1 MNGLKLYRRL
11 TGVAA
16 MLALTMVTW
25 AGSAL
30 AALPTV
36 TILTP
41 TNLGVNQVTLNLQST
56 RTGTSF
62 FTLQKGSGVA
72 CGSAANVKAGLT
84 AAATSTIAAYHGS
97 LPLTANVTG
106 LYTQRNLPQNSP
118 YTVCFTNNSTVAT
131 PVTANFTTTT
141 PKAPATP
148 AWNYVGSSLGFLA
161 SNTSPTSLAFA
172 PDGTPYVAYQ
182 VLTTNLANVKRY
194 NRALTTP
201 AWENV
206 GNGGFS
212 AAGAGY
218 PSLAFAPDGTPYVAY
233 RDVNAGGKAT
243 VMNFTGI
250 TVAVPTGWSPV
261 GTAGFSPDLINQIV
275 LAIAPDGAPY
285 VAFRDLSLSGNVTV
299 MKFTGITVAVPTG
312 WSLVGSA
319 GFSPGSVM
327 ELSLVFAPNG
337 TPYVAYTDNSPSGN
351 NKLTVMKFDGTAWV
365 NVGLPDFS
373 PSATSSTTL
382 RSSLAIASDGTP
394 YVAYAD
400 TSTTPPGMAT
410 VMKFDGTAWVKV
422 GGAASTVATTATSLA
437 FAPDG
442 TLHVATQSPK
452 ATVSKFNTG
461 TSTWETV
468 GNVGFSTT
476 AVSGSG
482 TLAFAMDGTPYLAY
496 AYGSIFIQRLIN
508 STTTTLTSSL
518 NPSNA
523 GDSVTFTATVASAIA
538 PGTVKFWEGQTQL
551 GVDTTL
557 ASGVAATSTNA
568 LVAGTHSI
576 TANYYGYEVYIG
588 ADSYKASVTTAL
600 SQVVNAGKSP
610 AVITFD
616 TVPTPTYLGGDF
628 TVHATT
634 TNSDSTTLTY
644 SKVSGPCTFGTGGT
658 FSSTGAG
665 TCVVQADGV
674 ATTNYK
680 AASQT
685 QDVTIAPATQT
696 ATVTSGPFSYDGTA
710 KSVTVSCSGGGT
722 ATAITPATQTNAGS
736 TAVTATCPATLN
748 YNVGTGLAAGNFVI
762 NKITPTASVSNTPQ
776 NYTGSAQS
784 ATATC
789 LGGGISSNITT
800 GGSATQTNVGTYAV
814 TADCAASTNYNAATT
829 LAAGNFILGKIT
841 PTASVGNS
849 PQNYTGSAQSATA
862 TCLGGGI
869 SSNIT
874 TGGSATQTNAGTY
887 AVTVNCAASTNY
899 NAATA
904 LAAGNFI
911 LGKITPTATVANSP
925 QNYTG
930 SAQSATVTCLGGG
943 ISSNITTGG
952 SATQTNVGT
961 YAVTAD
967 CAASTNYN
975 AATAL
980 AAGNF
985 ILGKITPT
993 VAVTGSTTFTYSG
1006 SPQGPDTATKGGSTG
1021 ALTYSYSGAG
1031 YPAGAT
1037 KPTSAGTYSV
1047 TATVAADT
1055 NYDSA
1060 SSSATAFTI
1069 NKVTPVVTV
1078 TAGTYTYS
1086 GSAQGPGATETTKGD
1101 SPGALTFSY
1110 LGTGTT
1116 TYSASTTKPTA
1127 AGTYS
1132 VTATV
1137 AADTNYAA
1145 ASSDATAFTI
1155 GKASA
1160 TVVLSNLARSY
1171 SGSALTPTAVTNPV
1185 GLTIDWT
1192 NAPQTNAGSY
1202 TVTATVNSSN
1212 YQGSIGGEF
1221 VITKVTPTLSITTT
1235 QQSYD
1240 GASHG
1245 ATVTGSV
1252 AGSVTNI
1259 TYNGIAT
1266 VPFTAGTYAVTADF
1280 TPTNSSY
1287 NSLTGASAGNFTI
1300 DRAVPTLAVTNSP
1313 TTYTGAAKAAIVSGN
1328 VSGAVSNVKY
1338 DGSSAQPINAGGYK
1352 VTASFNPADS
1362 TNYGPLVNAPAG
1374 GFIIAKETP
1383 TLTVSNSPVSYDGLT
1398 HGATV
1403 TASVAGSVGGIL
1415 TGGGL
1420 TQSAAGTYAVTAN
1433 FIPADS
1439 INYNSLSNA
1448 PAGDF
1453 AILAAS
1459 KVSVTV
1465 RTVPAGLTVTVDGGA
1480 AQIAPYTFMATPG
1493 SNHAIATT
1501 SPQGS
1506 VGTRYLFSAWSDK
1519 QGISHTITTP
1529 NTGSAAY
1536 TATFTTEYQL
1546 TTTVSPAGS
1555 GVVTLASNGW
1565 YAAGATPS
1573 IGVIEGSGYTFTS
1586 WSGPAANYASSATY
1600 VTMNGPI
1607 TVTAIMNPVMTT
1619 LSAAM
1624 GAATGV
1630 TGATRSWPV
1639 ILTPSAGVS
1648 AAAVQITGLTVSSS
1662 GSCKPVVTSAFPL
1675 ALGNI
1680 AAGNSATGNV
1690 TVDFSSCSAVKQKTI
1705 KFNVTIGYSTN
1716 NGASTGST
1724 SLTGVGQ

>member
-1 MNGLKLYRRL
+1 MNREKLYRRFA
-11 TGVAA
+11 GVAA

-25 AGSAL
+25 AGSVM
-30 AALPTV
+30 AAASLPTP
-36 TILTP
+36 TM
-41 TNLGVNQVTLNLQST
+41 TNLGANQVTLNLTSST
-56 RTGTSF
+56 TGTGY

-72 CGSAANVKAGLT
+72 CGSAAQVKLGQTAGSVT
-84 AAATSTIAAYHGS
+84 AAYHGS
-97 LPLTANVTG
+97 LPLTAAVAG
-106 LYTQRNLPQNSP
+106 LYTQHYLTQNSA
-118 YTVCFTNNSTVAT
+118 YTVCFANTVGVSTG
-131 PVTANFTTTT
+131 TANFTTTT

-161 SNTSPTSLAFA
+161 LNTSPSSLAFA

-182 VLTTNLANVKRY
+182 VVTTGKANVKRY

-206 GNGGFS
+206 GSGGFS

-233 RDVNAGGKAT
+233 RDVNAGGMAT

-285 VAFRDLSLSGNVTV
+285 VVFRDLSLSGNVTV
-299 MKFTGITVAVPTG
+299 MKFTGSTVAVPTG

-319 GFSPGSVM
+319 NFSPGSVM
-327 ELSLVFAPNG
+327 DLSLVFAPNG

-442 TLHVATQSPK
+442 TLYVATQSPK
-452 ATVSKFNTG
+452 ATVSKFNTV

-476 AVSGSG
+476 AVTGSG

-538 PGTVKFWEGQTQL
+538 PGTVKFWEGATQL

-628 TVHATT
+628 TIHATT

-665 TCVVQADGV
+665 TCVVQADGA

-685 QDVTIAPATQT
+685 QDVIIAPATQT

-722 ATAITPATQTNAGS
+722 ATTITPATQTNAGS

-762 NKITPTASVSNTPQ
+762 NKITPTASVANSPQ
-776 NYTGSAQS
+776 NYSGSAQS
-784 ATATC
+784 ATVTC
-789 LGGGISSNITT
+789 LGSGIVSNIST
-800 GGSATQTNVGTYAV
+800 GGSATQTNAGSYAV
-814 TADCAASTNYNAATT
+814 TADCAASTNYNAGTT
-829 LAAGNFILGKIT
+829 LAAGNFVL
-841 PTASVGNS
+841 S
-849 PQNYTGSAQSATA
+849 
-862 TCLGGGI
+862 
-869 SSNIT
+869 
-874 TGGSATQTNAGTY
+874 
-887 AVTVNCAASTNY
+887 
-899 NAATA
+899 
-904 LAAGNFI
+904 
-911 LGKITPTATVANSP
+911 KITPTATVGNSP

-943 ISSNITTGG
+943 VSGNITTGG
-952 SATQTNVGT
+952 SATQTNAGT
-961 YAVTAD
+961 YAVLAD

-975 AATAL
+975 AATTL

-985 ILGKITPT
+985 VLSKITPT
-993 VAVTGSTTFTYSG
+993 VTVTGSTTFTYSG
-1006 SPQGPDTATKGGSTG
+1006 SPQGPDTATKGNSTG
-1021 ALTYSYSGAG
+1021 ALTYSYSGTG

-1055 NYDSA
+1055 NNDSA

-1069 NKVTPVVTV
+1069 DKVTPVVTV

-1086 GSAQGPGATETTKGD
+1086 GSAQGPGATETTKGN

-1110 LGTGTT
+1110 QGTGTT
-1116 TYSASTTKPTA
+1116 TYSASTTKPTWG
-1127 AGTYS
+1127 GTYS

-1155 GKASA
+1155 AKASA
-1160 TVVLSNLARSY
+1160 TVTLSNLTQSY
-1171 SGSALTPTAVTNPV
+1171 SGGALTPTAVTSPV

-1202 TVTATVNSSN
+1202 TVTATVNSTN
-1212 YQGSIGGEF
+1212 YQWSNSGEF
-1221 VITKVTPTLSITTT
+1221 VITKVTPTLSITAT

-1245 ATVTGSV
+1245 ATITGSV
-1252 AGSVTNI
+1252 VGVVSNI
-1259 TYNGIAT
+1259 KYNGIST
-1266 VPFTAGTYAVTADF
+1266 VPLTAGTYTVTADF
-1280 TPTNSSY
+1280 APTNSSY
-1287 NSLTGASAGNFTI
+1287 NNLTGASAGNFTI
-1300 DRAVPTLAVTNSP
+1300 ARAIPTLAVTNSP
-1313 TTYTGAAKAAIVSGN
+1313 LTYTGTAKSATVSGN
-1328 VSGAVSNVKY
+1328 VSGSVSAVTYN
-1338 DGSSAQPINAGGYK
+1338 GSSTQPINAGSYT
-1352 VTASFNPADS
+1352 VTASFIPADS
-1362 TNYGPLVNAPAG
+1362 TNYGPLTNASAG
-1374 GFIIAKETP
+1374 SFTIAKATP
-1383 TLTVSNSPVSYDGLT
+1383 TLAVTNSPVSFDALG
-1398 HGATV
+1398 HSATV
-1403 TASVAGSVGGIL
+1403 TGSVAGSVSGIL
-1415 TGGGL
+1415 TGGAA
-1420 TQSAAGTYAVTAN
+1420 TQSAVGTYAVTAN
-1433 FIPADS
+1433 FVPTDS
-1439 INYNSLSNA
+1439 INYNSLTSA
-1448 PAGDF
+1448 SAGNF
-1453 AILAAS
+1453 AILAVN
-1459 KVSVTV
+1459 KVSVTI

-1480 AQIAPYTFMATPG
+1480 AQVAPFTFTATPG
-1493 SNHAIATT
+1493 SSHTIATT
-1501 SPQGS
+1501 SPQGT
-1506 VGTRYLFSAWSDK
+1506 VGTRYLFSAWSDAK
-1519 QGISHTITTP
+1519 GISHTITAP
-1529 NTGSAAY
+1529 NSGSATY

-1546 TTTVSPAGS
+1546 TTAVSPVGS
-1555 GVVTLASNGW
+1555 GTVIPATNGW
-1565 YAAGATPS
+1565 YAAGATPGIIATAG
-1573 IGVIEGSGYTFTS
+1573 IGYGFST
-1586 WSGPAANYASSATY
+1586 WSGPAVNASSSATY
-1600 VTMNGPI
+1600 VTMNGPV
-1607 TVTAIMNPVMTT
+1607 TVTATMKPLMTT
-1619 LSAAM
+1619 LSAAI
-1624 GAATGV
+1624 GV
-1630 TGATRSWPV
+1630 KSGVVGDSRIWPI
-1639 ILTPSAGVS
+1639 ILTPSAGSS

-1662 GSCKPVVTSAFPL
+1662 GTCKPVVTTGFPL
-1675 ALGNI
+1675 NLGDI
-1680 AAGNSATGNV
+1680 ATGNTATGNV
-1690 TVDFSSCSAVKQKTI
+1690 TVDVSTCSAAKQKTI

>member
-841 PTASVGNS
+841 PT
-849 PQNYTGSAQSATA
+849 
-862 TCLGGGI
+862 
-869 SSNIT
+869 
-874 TGGSATQTNAGTY
+874 
-887 AVTVNCAASTNY
+887 
-899 NAATA
+899 
-904 LAAGNFI
+904 
-911 LGKITPTATVANSP
+911 
-925 QNYTG
+925 
-930 SAQSATVTCLGGG
+930 
-943 ISSNITTGG
+943 
-952 SATQTNVGT
+952 
-961 YAVTAD
+961 
-967 CAASTNYN
+967 
-975 AATAL
+975 
-980 AAGNF
+980 
-985 ILGKITPT
+985 